1 MRSVTLMGAAAAL
14 MMGSGVL
21 AEPGAA
27 PTPTPSATATPSP
40 TTTPS
45 ATATPSATTTPSAT
59 ATPSATTS
67 ATSTSGATASVTS
80 KTNRTVTIPPIGGRN
95 TIPKALKN
103 VPSLRILPPWP
114 RQASHVRIFVHC
126 PPSSNHAIVGSTA
139 LNLKGSNRLY
149 REIGVGL
156 SNRGLA
162 HRAASISYFALPG
175 PHGACLKCVKV
186 TMNKQTRIRRIRVT
200 GRASAPLF
208 VRRFS
213 IWQFFD

>member
-1 MRSVTLMGAAAAL
+1 MRAL
-14 MMGSGVL
+14 L
-21 AEPGAA
+21 AGENPPRVAGPGPAPAPA
-27 PTPTPSATATPSP
+27 PTPGT

-45 ATATPSATTTPSAT
+45 ATATPNASTTPST
-59 ATPSATTS
+59 TPTLS
-67 ATSTSGATASVTS
+67 ATSTSGATTSVTT
-80 KTNRTVTIPPIGGRN
+80 KTNQTVSIPTIGGRN

-103 VPSLRILPPWP
+103 VPSLRVLPPWP

-126 PPSSNHAIVGSTA
+126 PPSSNHAIIGSTA
-139 LNLKGSNRLY
+139 FNLKGSNRLY

-156 SNRGLA
+156 SDRGLA
-162 HRAASISYFALPG
+162 HRGASISYFALPG

-200 GRASAPLF
+200 GRAFAPLF

>member
-1 MRSVTLMGAAAAL
+1 MRFVTRIGMATAL
-14 MMGSGVL
+14 MMSPGVPM
-21 AEPGAA
+21 EPDATPTPTPTSSPTTTSTPTPSA
-27 PTPTPSATATPSP
+27 TPTPTPTPSATVTS
-40 TTTPS
+40 
-45 ATATPSATTTPSAT
+45 
-59 ATPSATTS
+59 S
-67 ATSTSGATASVTS
+67 ATSDTTA
-80 KTNRTVTIPPIGGRN
+80 TVTTKNHQTVTMPPIGGRN

-139 LNLKGSNRLY
+139 FNLKGSSRLY
-149 REIGVGL
+149 REIGIGL
-156 SNRGLA
+156 SNRGLM
-162 HRAASISYFALPG
+162 HHSASISYYALPG
-175 PHGACLKCVKV
+175 PHGACLKCVKI
-186 TMNKQTRIRRIRVT
+186 TMNKKTRIRRIRVT

>member
-1 MRSVTLMGAAAAL
+1 M
-14 MMGSGVL
+14 
-21 AEPGAA
+21 
-27 PTPTPSATATPSP
+27 
-40 TTTPS
+40 
-45 ATATPSATTTPSAT
+45 
-59 ATPSATTS
+59 
-67 ATSTSGATASVTS
+67 
-80 KTNRTVTIPPIGGRN
+80 PPIGGRN

-139 LNLKGSNRLY
+139 FNLKGSNRLY

-156 SNRGLA
+156 SDRGLA